1 MMLDKIL
8 FWVVLVWMVA
18 LLVMAFW
25 ALREVWKEDGQE
37 PIEPEP
43 ADRAATPAPEP
54 TKLNSTGAEIPAQ
67 PSAHDH
73 VPPRQTG

>member
-1 MMLDKIL
+1 MLDKIL
-8 FWVVLVWMVA
+8 FWVVLAWMVA
-18 LLVMAFW
+18 LLVMAFR
-25 ALREVWKEDGQE
+25 ALREVWKEDTKG

-43 ADRAATPAPEP
+43 AGPAAANTQQSRKP
-54 TKLNSTGAEIPAQ
+54 NSPDAEKPAQ